1 MWLVTLSLKTIN
13 ERCTSHVTNTKPPCV
28 MSSYVQDV
36 TFGSSPVTF
45 AKNAETNAIG
55 YVIIALKK
63 AN

>member
-1 MWLVTLSLKTIN
+1 
-13 ERCTSHVTNTKPPCV
+13 

-36 TFGSSPVTF
+36 TFGSSPVTSVE
-45 AKNAETNAIG
+45 NAETNAIG